1 MMNKRNERMEQLM
14 NAGINTNKYFTFE
27 LPEGLEPGSKV
38 HLVIDESGA
47 PKVVPGMLS
56 QEGKSHLDD
65 LVNIIND
72 GYVRNTKLHRRWVTA
87 QMFRMLNYKSYDGTE
102 TGYNAALKRYGYQY
116 TFDMMLEEVRRL
128 SKLEVRDAESF
139 EERSHFF
146 TKDVVVKTCE
156 DYLDK
161 LKEFINSKA
170 TKNCKGVPYKR
181 VKGQNIFVEDLP
193 KKIYQ
198 PLQYKI
204 NRIKWADSY
213 VDMYKELRNFMKD
226 MIRLPWDTKK
236 SAVWIDAY
244 KGNGAYYTCK
254 NLIMYHNCCV
264 RNDGMFVSFY
274 TRDESMGIL
283 KGKLDEYYGE
293 GWRMFAFMKKL
304 ITDNC
309 FNFDNAMRDQYGDD
323 YRKSRRW

>member
-1 MMNKRNERMEQLM
+1 MMNKRNERMEQLAK
-14 NAGINTNKYFTFE
+14 AGIETSKYFTFE

-38 HLVIDESGA
+38 HLVIDENGA
-47 PKVVPGMLS
+47 PKMVPGMLS

-87 QMFRMLNYKSYDGTE
+87 QMFRHLNYKSYDGTE
-102 TGYNAALKRYGYQY
+102 TGYNAALKRYAYHY
-116 TFDMMLEEVRRL
+116 TFDMMLEEVRVL
-128 SKLEVRDAESF
+128 SKLEIRDAESF
-139 EERSHFF
+139 WERSHFF

-156 DYLDK
+156 DYLNK
-161 LKEFINSKA
+161 LKAFIDEKP

-181 VKGQNIFVEDLP
+181 VKGQDIFVEDLP

-204 NRIKWADSY
+204 NRIKWADTY
-213 VDMYKELRNFMKD
+213 GEMYDMLAYFMRS
-226 MIRLPWDTKK
+226 MIRLPWDTAK
-236 SAVWIDAY
+236 SKDWIDAY

-254 NLIMYHNCCV
+254 NLIMFHDCKVHYGFSNV
-264 RNDGMFVSFY
+264 AG
-274 TRDESMGIL
+274 RDASMTNL
-283 KGKLDEYYGE
+283 KSKLDEYQGE

-304 ITDNC
+304 IEDN
-309 FNFDNAMRDQYGDD
+309 NFSFENAMREKYGND
-323 YRKSRRW
+323 YGKRRW